1 VLGAPGELLYNAK
14 GNKQLAMHV
23 EKAMHVNVLYHEMFT
38 QENIKLL
45 QLTAGHGSL
54 RQAPP
59 YKTVFCFF
67 VLDNIEELGFVFK
80 CNLSSKQLKHPK
92 LPKGILMDEDTDN
105 DDDDNDADAKEEEHV
120 GDNSNDE
127 NGDDGGNDEHEL
139 HGGGV
144 SSCARS
150 SSRTCQQTNFFAD
163 HGKNVNSNNS
173 DKGDSN
179 DGEEDNLDNATGDE
193 LNNDGDDNDAMDDD
207 DDIIDLTVESE
218 DEKVLQ
224 MRRVS
229 K

>member
-1 VLGAPGELLYNAK
+1 MLGAPGELLYNAK

-45 QLTAGHGSL
+45 QLTAAHGSL

-92 LPKGILMDEDTDN
+92 LPKGILMDEDTNN
-105 DDDDNDADAKEEEHV
+105 DDDDNNADAKEEEHM
-120 GDNSNDE
+120 GDNSDDE

-150 SSRTCQQTNFFAD
+150 TSSSSAVTA
-163 HGKNVNSNNS
+163 
-173 DKGDSN
+173 
-179 DGEEDNLDNATGDE
+179 
-193 LNNDGDDNDAMDDD
+193 
-207 DDIIDLTVESE
+207 
-218 DEKVLQ
+218 
-224 MRRVS
+224 
-229 K
+229 